1 MSDSA
6 VTMDHVIFAGSGP
19 KLCRGSG
26 SVEKHHLNEDEGKRP
41 IIADPPVVPLQHVV
55 TLLGVVILRPPA
67 LPLTARPECVHLD
80 IFLQEFNI
88 VFSENEG
95 ILLGLGK

>member
-6 VTMDHVIFAGSGP
+6 VTMHHVIFAEP

-26 SVEKHHLNEDEGKRP
+26 SVEKHHHNEDEGKRP